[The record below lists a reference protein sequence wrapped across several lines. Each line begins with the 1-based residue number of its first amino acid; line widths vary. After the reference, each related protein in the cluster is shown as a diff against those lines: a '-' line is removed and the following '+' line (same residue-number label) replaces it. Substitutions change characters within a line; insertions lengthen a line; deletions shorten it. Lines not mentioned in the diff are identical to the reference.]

1 MHEMSLA
8 VDLMELVKRHVPASA
23 CLMTV
28 TVRIGPMHGVVA
40 EALQWAW
47 SAVSSETTWPKA
59 KLVIETPPWRLRC
72 PRCGRLWEPTTVD
85 EHCTCGA
92 VHAHIEGGD
101 EFTLVSVDVAD
112 FDESVENQAHCEVE
126 APSALDTVVKGDM

>member
-8 VDLMELVKRHVPASA
+8 VDLMELVKRHVPPSA
-23 CLMTV
+23 CLMKV

-47 SAVSSETTWPKA
+47 SAVSSETAWPQA
-59 KLVIETPPWRLRC
+59 KLDIETPPWRLRC
-72 PRCGRLWEPTTVD
+72 PRCGRLWEPMTVD

-92 VHAHIEGGD
+92 VHARIEGGD
-101 EFTLVSVDVAD
+101 EFALVSVDVAD
-112 FDESVENQAHCEVE
+112 FDESVENQSRHEIE
-126 APSALDTVVKGDM
+126 LPSRLGTAV